1 MLARESS
8 PEDTKLHDKPDI
20 HIQDL
25 QDAPLY
31 STVSVKAKVISVGNE
46 VVLANGL
53 KKQEVTIADTTAAAH
68 LVLWEDD
75 IDCVQEFQ
83 SYYFQGLSVRSFKF
97 EKFLTK
103 PKQNTTIQEIPDI
116 GDVASDD
123 LPQDSITLQDAE
135 IIGIQGLQSYHAC
148 ITCSSKTLPSEE
160 EDITY
165 CDKCDTLQSVQRCK
179 TKISAR
185 LVLQHGEDYYT
196 LSAFDDVL
204 TTIAQSSNVEAKLL
218 LSKTVTIT
226 FENNIITSVSM

>member
-1 MLARESS
+1 M
-8 PEDTKLHDKPDI
+8 HDKPDI
-20 HIQDL
+20 HLQDL

-31 STVSVKAKVISVGNE
+31 STVSVKASYQCWYE
-46 VVLANGL
+46 VALANGL
-53 KKQEVTIADTTAAAH
+53 KKQEVTIADSTAAAH
-68 LVLWEDD
+68 LVLWGDD
-75 IDCVQEFQ
+75 IDCVEDFQ

-103 PKQNTTIQEIPDI
+103 PKQNTTIEEIPDI

-135 IIGIQGLQSYHAC
+135 IIGVHGLQSYHAC

-160 EDITY
+160 ENITY
-165 CDKCDTLQSVQRCK
+165 CDKCDTLQSVHRCK

-204 TTIAQSSNVEAKLL
+204 TTVDAKSL
-218 LSKTVTIT
+218 LSKILTVT